1 MDGIFVY
8 GLLHDPAYCE
18 DCAPDLKKILPHIPP
33 TPETRERRSVSPLT
47 YNLVGF
53 LGRG

>member
-33 TPETRERRSVSPLT
+33 TPETRERRSVSP
-47 YNLVGF
+47 
-53 LGRG
+53 